1 MLASK
6 AVKSEWAAPYPNAA
20 HWVST
25 ARMTGGKKVAARLW
39 ASLQLTQSR
48 EGLKDSKYLF
58 TSSNVSKAEIL
69 ITIFIQLLSQP
80 HL

>member
-6 AVKSEWAAPYPNAA
+6 AVESEWAVPYPDAA

-25 ARMTGGKKVAARLW
+25 SGMTGGKKVAARLW

-48 EGLKDSKYLF
+48 EGLKDSEYLF
-58 TSSNVSKAEIL
+58 TSSNVSKAGIL
-69 ITIFIQLLSQP
+69 ITIFILLFSHP